1 MVLKKDRVLYRYLYR
16 LITVSLRLP
25 ITCYHYR
32 YRPTN
37 SLVVPSEE
45 MEEVMEDKEKRE
57 KELKMSNDDRVTRLR
72 QTLAMYF
79 EGCITEEEYI
89 NKTIELISE

>member
-1 MVLKKDRVLYRYLYR
+1 
-16 LITVSLRLP
+16 
-25 ITCYHYR
+25 
-32 YRPTN
+32 
-37 SLVVPSEE
+37 
-45 MEEVMEDKEKRE
+45 MEDKEKRE

>member
-1 MVLKKDRVLYRYLYR
+1 M
-16 LITVSLRLP
+16 LP
-25 ITCYHYR
+25 L
-32 YRPTN
+32 PFN

-45 MEEVMEDKEKRE
+45 MEDVMKEKEKEKR
-57 KELKMSNDDRVTRLR
+57 ELKMSNDDRVTRLR